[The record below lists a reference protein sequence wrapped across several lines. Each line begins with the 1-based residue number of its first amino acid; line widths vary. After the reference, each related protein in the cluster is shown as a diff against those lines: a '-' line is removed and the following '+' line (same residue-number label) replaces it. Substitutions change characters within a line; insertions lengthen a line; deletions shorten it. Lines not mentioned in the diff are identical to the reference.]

1 MKTSEHIKELLDRYY
16 SGKSSLSEELELT
29 EFFTKNRDLG
39 ELEPH
44 RSEFLYSDSLREIK
58 IDESLRYKISDSFEN
73 QESKSLVL
81 SVNKSWIGIA
91 ASILFALIAFGVGKY
106 SNRSNRNEVQLMEL
120 KDEINSLR
128 TMMMVTLMNQPK
140 ASDRLK
146 GIRMAEQLYPV
157 NTDETITILTKTI
170 SEDENTN
177 VRIASVNA
185 LYDFQEPLKTK
196 EILIRLLSTQDS
208 PMVQMELLR
217 VIQSLKLQISEEDIT
232 KIFNNAKIDSEVR
245 NSINNLTI

>member
-16 SGKSSLSEELELT
+16 SGKSSLSEEMELT
-29 EFFTKNRDLG
+29 EFFAINQDLG

-44 RSEFLYSDSLREIK
+44 RCEFLYSDSLHEIK
-58 IDESLRYKISDSFEN
+58 LNESLKNKISNTFMKR
-73 QESKSLVL
+73 KSRLL
-81 SVNKSWIGIA
+81 LNKKWMGIA
-91 ASILFALIAFGVGKY
+91 ASVLFAFIGFGVGKF
-106 SNRSNRNEVQLMEL
+106 SNQPIENEMQLTEL
-120 KDEINSLR
+120 RTEINSLK

-146 GIRMAEQLYPV
+146 GIRIAAQLYPE
-157 NTDETITILTKTI
+157 NMDETITVLTKTI

-196 EILIRLLSTQDS
+196 EILIRLLTTQDS

-217 VIQSLKLQISEEDIT
+217 VIQNLKLQITEEDII
-232 KIFNNAKIDSEVR
+232 KIFNNTKIDSEVR
-245 NSINNLTI
+245 NSIKNLTI